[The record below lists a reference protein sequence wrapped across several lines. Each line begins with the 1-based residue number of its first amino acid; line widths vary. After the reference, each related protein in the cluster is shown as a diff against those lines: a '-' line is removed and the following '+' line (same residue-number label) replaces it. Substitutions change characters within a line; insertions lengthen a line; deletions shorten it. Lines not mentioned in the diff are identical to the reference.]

1 MENNVE
7 NVEEQFKRELLKIYE
22 ASSKTILMKKDQY
35 FNLIEEIKL
44 ANTSASKNRRQYYI
58 LKR

>member
-1 MENNVE
+1 MEDNLESVE
-7 NVEEQFKRELLKIYE
+7 AQFKHELYKIYD
-22 ASSKTILMKKDQY
+22 ASLKTVLMKKDDY

-44 ANTSASKNRRQYYI
+44 ANTAASKNRRQYYI